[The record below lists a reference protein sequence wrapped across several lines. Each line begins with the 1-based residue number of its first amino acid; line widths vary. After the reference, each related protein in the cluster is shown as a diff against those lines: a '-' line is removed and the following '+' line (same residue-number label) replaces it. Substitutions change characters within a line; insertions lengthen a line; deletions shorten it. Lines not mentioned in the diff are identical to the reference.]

1 VKEQIERRTVE
12 EKEKRERVCAH
23 LFSFAETEEEEI

>member
-1 VKEQIERRTVE
+1 VKEQIERRTE
-12 EKEKRERVCAH
+12 EKEKRERECAH